1 MRILVIENE
10 EKLAGYLRK
19 GLMDAGGY
27 MVDVS
32 HHGVDGLHLA
42 SEGNYDLV
50 LLDVM
55 LPGMD
60 GFEIVSALRRCR
72 DTPVLMLTARDRVMD
87 RVRGLHA
94 GADDY
99 LVKPF
104 AFSEL
109 LARVQALLRRGGPR
123 VAQPSPSLR
132 LADVELEPVRRK
144 AYRGG
149 RPIALTAQEFSLLAL
164 LLRRQG
170 EVLSRAEI
178 AEQLWDMNFESDTN
192 VIEVAIRRLRM
203 KLDTPFEEKL
213 LHTVRGVGYV
223 LECREPVSPKLPNP
237 PGGDD
242 PGDHQDGH

>member
-19 GLMDAGGY
+19 GLVEAGGY

-32 HHGVDGLHLA
+32 HHGIEGLHLII
-42 SEGNYDLV
+42 EGNYDLI

-60 GFEIVSALRRCR
+60 GFEIVSTMRRTH

-109 LARVQALLRRGGPR
+109 LARIQALLRRGGGARLAPTN
-123 VAQPSPSLR
+123 QPLR

-149 RPIALTAQEFSLLAL
+149 RQINLTAQEFSLLAL
-164 LLRRQG
+164 LLERQG
-170 EVLSRAEI
+170 EVLSRTEI
-178 AEQLWDMNFESDTN
+178 AEQLWDMNFDSDTN
-192 VIEVAIRRLRM
+192 VIDVAIRRLRV
-203 KLDTPFEEKL
+203 KLDEPFEDKL
-213 LHTVRGVGYV
+213 LHTVRGIGYV
-223 LECREPVSPKLPNP
+223 LEYREPE
-237 PGGDD
+237 GGGREGGTD
-242 PGDHQDGH
+242 

>member
-19 GLMDAGGY
+19 GLAEAGGY
-27 MVDVS
+27 RVDVS
-32 HHGVDGLHLA
+32 HHGVEGLHLA
-42 SEGNYDLV
+42 TEGNYDLV

-60 GFEIVSALRRCR
+60 GFEIVSTLRRSR

-109 LARVQALLRRGGPR
+109 LARVQALLRRGAARLAP
-123 VAQPSPSLR
+123 ANAPLR

-178 AEQLWDMNFESDTN
+178 AEQLWDMNFDSDTN

-203 KLDTPFEEKL
+203 KLDSPFEEKL

-223 LECREPVSPKLPNP
+223 LEYREPAKPTP
-237 PGGDD
+237 PVMPADGSADGGRGG
-242 PGDHQDGH
+242 P